1 MARKSS
7 AIIRNFRPEDKS
19 AVLDLYQ
26 ACWDSTKR
34 NSNQACWEWLNEL
47 NPNIEPDRPV
57 TFVLER
63 EGRIIGTVSMVPAE
77 LMIMGTIYKCNWSM
91 DLMVHPECR
100 GGLTGYRLVKEVIQ
114 RSASYIGTGL
124 PIRRTV
130 PLWLRAGSKVGVD
143 EVGAF
148 GPMVL
153 PCDCR
158 YVLKHKTLNPLVTGP
173 LNLLFKPAMACYRW
187 FRAIGAQRSGKFRT
201 RHIDRFDERITRFFE
216 SVGPEYPI
224 IVVRDEAYLNWRY
237 TRNPSRSY
245 IKLIAE
251 DEQGDIRGYI
261 VYRANVVDTGIREGL
276 LVDYLV
282 RRGDEAVMRLLLKEA
297 IRYFRQKRC
306 DVIKTLELHMPDI
319 RNYFSRMGFMPHPV
333 KPYYLIFYN
342 EICSDQPKS
351 FFTDQRN
358 WYITRNFA
366 DQEINESFD

>member
-1 MARKSS
+1 MARKPS
-7 AIIRNFRPEDKS
+7 ATVRSFRSEDKP

-34 NSNQACWEWLNEL
+34 KANQECWEWLNEL

-57 TFVLER
+57 TFVLED
-63 EGRIIGTVSMVPAE
+63 EGQIIGAVTLAPAK
-77 LMIMGTIYKCNWSM
+77 LMIKGKIYKCHWSM
-91 DLMVHPECR
+91 DLMVHPERR

-124 PIRRTV
+124 PIRKTV

-148 GPMVL
+148 GPLVL

-158 YVLKHKTLNPLVTGP
+158 YVLRHKTLNPLVTGP
-173 LNLLFKPAMACYRW
+173 LNLAFKPALACYRW
-187 FRAIGAQRSGKFRT
+187 FRAIGAPRNGKIRT
-201 RHIDRFDERITRFFE
+201 RSIDRFDERITRFFE
-216 SVGPEYPI
+216 RVGPEYPI

-237 TRNPSRSY
+237 TTNPSRSY
-245 IKLIAE
+245 VKLIAE
-251 DEQGDIRGYI
+251 DEEGDIRGYI
-261 VYRANVVDTGIREGL
+261 VFRANVIDTGIREGL

-297 IRYFRQKRC
+297 VRYFRQKRC

-319 RNYFSRMGFMPHPV
+319 RSYFLRMGFLVHPV

-342 EICSDQPKS
+342 EICPDLPKS
-351 FFTDQRN
+351 FFADQRN